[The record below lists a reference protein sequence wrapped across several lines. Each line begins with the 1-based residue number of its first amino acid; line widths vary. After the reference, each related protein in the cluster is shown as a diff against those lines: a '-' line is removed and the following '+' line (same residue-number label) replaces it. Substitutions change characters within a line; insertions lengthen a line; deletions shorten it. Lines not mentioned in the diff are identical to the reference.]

1 MAFAAYECG
10 VSIASKQL
18 IPAAIER
25 LAKRRIEVY
34 ICNGIL
40 AAVLSSTLV
49 YAQTIP
55 VPETT
60 RVRLVKEIRHELVT
74 LPYLDVFDDINFQ
87 IDGGTITL
95 LGQVTRPT
103 LKTEAEN
110 VVKELEGVT
119 NVVNR
124 IEVLPLSPNDD
135 RLRRALYRA
144 IYGSSTLF
152 RYAMPVI
159 KPIRIIVKNGNV
171 ALEGVVDTQSD
182 KDMAGLRAKGVSGG
196 FAVVNN
202 LRVEK

>member
-1 MAFAAYECG
+1 M
-10 VSIASKQL
+10 
-18 IPAAIER
+18 
-25 LAKRRIEVY
+25 Y

-49 YAQTIP
+49 YAQTTP
-55 VPETT
+55 AADTT
-60 RVRLVKEIRHELVT
+60 RVRLVKEIRHEIVT
-74 LPYLDVFDDINFQ
+74 LPYLDVFDDINFK
-87 IDGGTITL
+87 IDDGTITL

-110 VVKELEGVT
+110 VVKELEGVNT
-119 NVVNR
+119 VLNQ

-159 KPIRIIVKNGNV
+159 KPIRIIVKNGNLTSR
-171 ALEGVVDTQSD
+171 ALSIHKAIKTWRLFAPRAFRACLPWSTIYVWRSRVGHT
-182 KDMAGLRAKGVSGG
+182 LR
-196 FAVVNN
+196 
-202 LRVEK
+202 